1 VKVVILYHPKS
12 EHGGR
17 VEDYAHEYQRL
28 HGDRQLDLVSLDSQE
43 GWEMAKL
50 YDVTSYPAV
59 LAIAKDGSL
68 QKLWQAEQ
76 LPQNNE
82 LDFYFQD

>member
-1 VKVVILYHPKS
+1 MKVVILYHPKS
-12 EHGGR
+12 DHGGR
-17 VEDYAHEYQRL
+17 VEDYALEYQRL
-28 HGDRQLDLVSLDSQE
+28 HDNRKLELVSLESKE

-76 LPQNNE
+76 LPLSNE

>member
-1 VKVVILYHPKS
+1 M
-12 EHGGR
+12 
-17 VEDYAHEYQRL
+17 EDYAHEYQRL
-28 HGDRQLDLVSLDSQE
+28 HDDRKLELVSLETKE

-59 LAIAKDGSL
+59 LAIAGDGTL

-82 LDFYFQD
+82 LDFYFQG

>member
-1 VKVVILYHPKS
+1 MILYHPKS
-12 EHGGR
+12 DHGGR
-17 VEDYAHEYQRL
+17 VEDYAREYQRL
-28 HGDRQLDLVSLDSQE
+28 HEDRQLRLVSLESQE

-50 YDVTSYPAV
+50 YDVTTYPAV
-59 LAIAKDGSL
+59 LAIAENGSL

-76 LPQNNE
+76 LPQGNE